1 MSKEYFVKFPAM
13 STIPEIIE
21 AEISGT
27 RELLDLLYHEI
38 GCESV
43 ETVRF
48 SHGKDLMI
56 VDEEGLCKE
65 NPRISLVGIVLY
77 PGAIVGTVIIA
88 QEGIRDGEP
97 DVLGFDT
104 RNHAEAAA
112 AAAQTVTEMK
122 YGRHGG
128 AV

>member
-27 RELLDLLYHEI
+27 RDFLDLLYREI

-48 SHGKDLMI
+48 SRGKDVMI
-56 VDEEGLCKE
+56 VDEEGLCKAK
-65 NPRISLVGIVLY
+65 PRISLVGVVLY

-97 DVLGFDT
+97 DIRGFDT
-104 RNHAEAAA
+104 RDHAEAAA
-112 AAAQTVTEMK
+112 AAAQMLAEMR

-128 AV
+128 VS

>member
-27 RELLDLLYHEI
+27 RELLDLLYREI

-48 SHGKDLMI
+48 SHGKILMI
-56 VDEEGLCKE
+56 VDEEGHWKK
-65 NPRISLVGIVLY
+65 NPRISLIGTGLY
-77 PGAIVGTVIIA
+77 HGAIVGTVIIA

-97 DVLGFDT
+97 DVMGFDT
-104 RNHAEAAA
+104 REQAEASAEVA
-112 AAAQTVTEMK
+112 RMLAETR
-122 YGRHGG
+122 YGMHGG
-128 AV
+128 AL

>member
-1 MSKEYFVKFPAM
+1 MEYFVKFPAM

-27 RELLDLLYHEI
+27 RELLDLLHCEI
-38 GCESV
+38 GCEFI
-43 ETVRF
+43 ETVYF
-48 SHGKDLMI
+48 SRGKDLMI
-56 VDEEGLCKE
+56 VDAEGLLKE
-65 NPRISLVGIVLY
+65 NPRISPVGIVLY

-104 RNHAEAAA
+104 REQAEASA
-112 AAAQTVTEMK
+112 AAAQTLAEMR
-122 YGRHGG
+122 YGRME
-128 AV
+128 V